1 MIRLCGSLLTP
12 FRNGTIMDETFES
25 TNPLSIVDCAR
36 LAMVS
41 KEVREAVEKN
51 ECWKDVLDVL
61 EQDFPFVPFYS
72 KEMQKN
78 GMPYPEGL
86 EGHGELFPNDWRK
99 EFGEPRYD
107 VEAWAALNF
116 KQRVPL
122 LLAFAL
128 KISKTM
134 KEESMDTDNMDWEY
148 IVPEERL
155 HHLVGESF
163 AGVWS
168 DPGYY
173 AGVWTEEDRVKAYH
187 EMHIQTNYPTRYD
200 MACGLAHCC
209 LLEDGLPRGPM
220 DRPEDGFIFM
230 NYEVSPRI
238 CTSKHVMFR

>member
-12 FRNGTIMDETFES
+12 FRYGTIVDETFES

-41 KEVREAVEKN
+41 KEVREAVENN

-61 EQDFPFVPFYS
+61 EQDFPLVPFYS
-72 KEMQKN
+72 KEMEEK

-86 EGHGELFPNDWRK
+86 EGSTELFPNDWRK

-134 KEESMDTDNMDWEY
+134 KEESMDTDSMDWEY
-148 IVPEERL
+148 IVPEEMLNRS
-155 HHLVGESF
+155 VGKCF

-187 EMHIQTNYPTRYD
+187 WMHIQANYPTRYD

-209 LLEDGLPRGPM
+209 LLEDGLPRGPVDSPRSRGM
-220 DRPEDGFIFM
+220 Y
-230 NYEVSPRI
+230 YEVSSRI

>member
-12 FRNGTIMDETFES
+12 FRYGTIVDETFES

-61 EQDFPFVPFYS
+61 EQDFPLVPFYS
-72 KEMQKN
+72 KEMEEK
-78 GMPYPEGL
+78 GMPEPEGL
-86 EGHGELFPNDWRK
+86 EGSTDLFPNDWRK

-116 KQRVPL
+116 KQKVPL

-134 KEESMDTDNMDWEY
+134 KEQSMDTDSMDWECD
-148 IVPEERL
+148 VAVERL
-155 HHLVGESF
+155 EHPVGES
-163 AGVWS
+163 
-168 DPGYY
+168 YY
-173 AGVWTEEDRVKAYH
+173 GRVWTEEDRDKAYH
-187 EMHIQTNYPTRYD
+187 EMHVQTNYPTRYD

-209 LLEDGLPRGPM
+209 LLEDGLPRGPVDSPRSRGM
-220 DRPEDGFIFM
+220 Y
-230 NYEVSPRI
+230 YEVSSRI

>member
-1 MIRLCGSLLTP
+1 VIRLCGSLLTP
-12 FRNGTIMDETFES
+12 FRYGTIMDETFEF

-41 KEVREAVEKN
+41 KEVRKAVEDN
-51 ECWKDVLDVL
+51 ECWEDVLDVL
-61 EQDFPFVPFYS
+61 EQDFPLVPFYS
-72 KEMQKN
+72 KEMQKK
-78 GMPYPEGL
+78 GMPEPEGL
-86 EGHGELFPNDWRK
+86 EGHGDLFPNDWRK

-134 KEESMDTDNMDWEY
+134 KEVSMDTDSMDWECD
-148 IVPEERL
+148 VAVERL
-155 HHLVGESF
+155 DHSVG
-163 AGVWS
+163 
-168 DPGYY
+168 
-173 AGVWTEEDRVKAYH
+173 TEEDRVKAYH

-200 MACGLAHCC
+200 MACALATCC
-209 LLEDGLPRGPM
+209 VLEDGLPRGPV
-220 DRPEDGFIFM
+220 DRPLSRGM

>member
-12 FRNGTIMDETFES
+12 FRYGTIMDETFEF

-41 KEVREAVEKN
+41 KEVREAVENN

-61 EQDFPFVPFYS
+61 EQDFPLVPFYS
-72 KEMQKN
+72 KEMEEK

-86 EGHGELFPNDWRK
+86 EGSTELFPNDWRK

-116 KQRVPL
+116 KQKVPL

-134 KEESMDTDNMDWEY
+134 KEESMTTGNMTWKY
-148 IVPEERL
+148 IVPKERRDGS
-155 HHLVGESF
+155 VG
-163 AGVWS
+163 
-168 DPGYY
+168 
-173 AGVWTEEDRVKAYH
+173 TEEDRDKANH
-187 EMHIQTNYPTRYD
+187 EKHIQANYPTRYD
-200 MACGLAHCC
+200 MACALATCC
-209 LLEDGLPRGPM
+209 LLEDGLPRGPV
-220 DRPEDGFIFM
+220 DSPGHGFM
-230 NYEVSPRI
+230 NHEVSPRI
-238 CTSKHVMFR
+238 CISKHVMFR